1 MARVILTPSL
11 SAEFTGAAAEM
22 NLAASNLFH
31 LVRELEAQFP
41 GMGAFCEARVSMAVD
56 GVFTHDWATAL
67 TPASE
72 VLLVPRIAGGQ

>member
-1 MARVILTPSL
+1 
-11 SAEFTGAAAEM
+11 
-22 NLAASNLFH
+22 
-31 LVRELEAQFP
+31 
-41 GMGAFCEARVSMAVD
+41 MAVD